1 MSRNI
6 ILKNRLFI
14 QSFFKLMP
22 SIATVVKYLNYI
34 TSMIAMLLM
43 TIPPKRIALTKTRYC
58 ISGYGNVN
66 GETDIEFHV
75 CGEDFCQQNGNGCH
89 DVEDMDYDGGDCY
102 EGGDCVTDISY
113 CCCDSDLC
121 NGAETDTTETDTT
134 ETISDNGAEA
144 IYFSVLTI
152 ALTVA
157 MAM

>member
-6 ILKNRLFI
+6 ILKINFSYNHFLVDAINCYSCEILELYNLDDCNAFDDDTP
-14 QSFFKLMP
+14 QENCP
-22 SIATVVKYLNYI
+22 DQN
-34 TSMIAMLLM
+34 
-43 TIPPKRIALTKTRYC
+43 YC
-58 ISGYGNVN
+58 ISGYGKVN
-66 GETDIEFHV
+66 GETDLEFHV
-75 CGEDFCQQNGNGCH
+75 CGGDFCKQNGNGCH